1 MIRCREIVDPI
12 SLTVG
17 ETFYSRA
24 TAVIFADQSLI
35 PLSRTTLS
43 AGGVSINFT
52 SPASASK
59 ALRFTVI
66 SANADPKRERAR
78 VPIKRPRVQISAHG
92 ALQRSLAGRSARAPR
107 QSWKHACIRDRQ
119 TYPPP
124 HGGRGWAA
132 AGHSFRTCALPQ
144 PSTTHAPLEVLWQ
157 PGPHPSAAL
166 AEPMPET
173 IAKRAT
179 IKTIFISL
187 FSLDTQAATL
197 GKSWMFRVLPQPYS
211 FPALRCSQDGVHGP

>member
-1 MIRCREIVDPI
+1 MR
-12 SLTVG
+12 G
-17 ETFYSRA
+17 
-24 TAVIFADQSLI
+24 
-35 PLSRTTLS
+35 
-43 AGGVSINFT
+43 
-52 SPASASK
+52 
-59 ALRFTVI
+59 
-66 SANADPKRERAR
+66 
-78 VPIKRPRVQISAHG
+78 
-92 ALQRSLAGRSARAPR
+92 
-107 QSWKHACIRDRQ
+107 RQ

-144 PSTTHAPLEVLWQ
+144 PSTTHAPLEVVWQ

-187 FSLDTQAATL
+187 FSLDTQNIQAATP
-197 GKSWMFRVLPQPYS
+197 GKGWMFRVLLQPYC
-211 FPALRCSQDGVHGP
+211 FGALRNSQDGLHGS